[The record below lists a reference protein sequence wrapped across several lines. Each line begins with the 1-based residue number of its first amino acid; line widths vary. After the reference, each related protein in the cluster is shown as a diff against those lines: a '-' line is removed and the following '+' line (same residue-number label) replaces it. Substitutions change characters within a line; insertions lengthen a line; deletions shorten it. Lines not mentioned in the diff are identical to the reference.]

1 MIQYISVFRYNSS
14 TGQFTVPRGGTG
26 LYFLYT
32 NFFAENDRFADFAV
46 RVNEGQVCYA
56 KADMDNTD
64 AADNGTP
71 SCGVATLL
79 SEGKAITSNCHKTGV
94 NGM

>member
-1 MIQYISVFRYNSS
+1 MIQYFTVFRYNSS

-32 NFFAENDRFADFAV
+32 NFFAENDRFADFAI
-46 RVNEGQVCYA
+46 RVNEAQVCYA
-56 KADMDNTD
+56 KADMDNAD
-64 AADNGTP
+64 ANDNGTP

-79 SEGKAITSNCHKTGV
+79 SEGIQVSNLNTLS
-94 NGM
+94 